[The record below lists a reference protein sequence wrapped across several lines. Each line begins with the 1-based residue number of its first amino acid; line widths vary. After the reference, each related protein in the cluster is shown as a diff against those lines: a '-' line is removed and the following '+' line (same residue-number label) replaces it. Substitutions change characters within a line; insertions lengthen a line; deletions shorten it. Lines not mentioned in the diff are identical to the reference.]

1 MAYDWTEHNLY
12 NDPRVTNARAQ
23 RTFDA
28 GVDRKRMQFTFT
40 TEDENGAET
49 LHTLPVRMEVC
60 PTCDGR
66 GTHVKASVDAGG
78 YNFED
83 DDYDDQE
90 GESSYWSGAYDVTC
104 ETCHGNNVVP
114 SICREGA
121 DKETLA
127 LWDDESEEEESYERL
142 CRMERMMGA

>member
-28 GVDRKRMQFTFT
+28 GVDRKRMQFTFVT
-40 TEDENGAET
+40 VDENEVET
-49 LHTLPVRMEVC
+49 LHTLPIRMQVC

-66 GTHVKASVDAGG
+66 GTHIRPSIDAAGFDDWDDVDE
-78 YNFED
+78 N
-83 DDYDDQE
+83 
-90 GESSYWSGAYDVTC
+90 GESNYFAGAYDITC

-121 DKETLA
+121 NKATLA
-127 LWDDESEEEESYERL
+127 LWDKQLADEAEYNRL